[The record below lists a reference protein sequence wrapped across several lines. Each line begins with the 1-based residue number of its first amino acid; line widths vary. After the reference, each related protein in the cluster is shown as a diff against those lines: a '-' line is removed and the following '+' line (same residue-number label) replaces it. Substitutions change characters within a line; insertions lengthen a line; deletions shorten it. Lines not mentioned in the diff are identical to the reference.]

1 MPRRRGGME
10 YMMKFIYPAIIRQT
24 ESGRYKAV
32 FPDLL
37 YCEAEGDTVE
47 DAVDNANDA
56 ARDWLEAEI
65 AEEQPDFPPVSDP
78 RDLELQ
84 EGDVV
89 RNIAVTVRFYV
100 GWDE

>member
-1 MPRRRGGME
+1 
-10 YMMKFIYPAIIRQT
+10 MKFVYPAIIRKT
-24 ESGRYKAV
+24 ENGNYRAF
-32 FPDLL
+32 FPDLA
-37 YCEAEGDTVE
+37 YCEAFGDSVE

-56 ARDWLEAEI
+56 ARDWLEAEV
-65 AEEQPDFPPVSDP
+65 AEEEPDFPAVSDLQ
-78 RDLELQ
+78 DLELK

>member
-1 MPRRRGGME
+1 
-10 YMMKFIYPAIIRQT
+10 MKFVYPAIIRKT
-24 ESGRYKAV
+24 EDGRFKAT

-37 YCEAEGDTVE
+37 YCEAYGDTLE

-56 ARDWLEAEI
+56 ARDWLEAELHDD
-65 AEEQPDFPPVSDP
+65 APDFPGTT
-78 RDLELQ
+78 ELQ
-84 EGDVV
+84 DMELKEGDVV